1 MNLTLSY
8 SVCGN
13 RNLWLSYDYLIT
25 GYTRC
30 ANGTWINKRGFYRKG
45 FSLLWAFST
54 RNDFVLLWK
63 CCCCCFFFCSL
74 VVNKHS
80 FLGQHFDCKIRF
92 VLSVCEPENHL
103 TASYWQHQI
112 ASSKQRVTLINS
124 ALKCIWSENAKRSGG
139 GWLKSFKCRFKSV
152 SLIILLEIL
161 STREWKRKK
170 YVKKKVYLT
179 YQQSE

>member
-1 MNLTLSY
+1 MDLTLSY

-13 RNLWLSYDYLIT
+13 RNLWLSCDYLIT
-25 GYTRC
+25 GYTGW

-139 GWLKSFKCRFKSV
+139 WLKSFKCRFKSV

-170 YVKKKVYLT
+170 YVKKKFI
-179 YQQSE
+179 